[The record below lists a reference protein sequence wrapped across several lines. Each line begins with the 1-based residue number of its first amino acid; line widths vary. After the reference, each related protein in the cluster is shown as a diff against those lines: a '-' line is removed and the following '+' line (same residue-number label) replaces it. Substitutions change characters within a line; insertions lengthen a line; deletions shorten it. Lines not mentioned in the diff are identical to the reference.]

1 MKYEMKLQ
9 NDPFNKIKDGSKT
22 IELRLNDEKRR
33 LLKVSDTIVFTNLS
47 TLEKMEVIIKN
58 LYYFNSFEELYKS
71 FSKEEMGYNKEDKAS
86 YKDML
91 EYYSIEEEKK
101 CGVVGIKIKKL

>member
-1 MKYEMKLQ
+1 MRYEMKLQ
-9 NDPFNKIKDGSKT
+9 SSPFNKIKDGSKT

-33 LLKVSDTIVFTNLS
+33 LLKVNDTIVFTNLS

-58 LYYFNSFEELYKS
+58 LYYFNSFEELYKY
-71 FSKEEMGYNKEDKAS
+71 FCKEEMGYNKDDKVS

-101 CGVVGIKIKKL
+101 